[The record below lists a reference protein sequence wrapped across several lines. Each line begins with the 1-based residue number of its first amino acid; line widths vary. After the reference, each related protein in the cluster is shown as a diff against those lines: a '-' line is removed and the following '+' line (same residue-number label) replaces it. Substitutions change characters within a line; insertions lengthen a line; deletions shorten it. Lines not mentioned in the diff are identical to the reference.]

1 VFRTGLVVRP
11 AMPDDLHHI
20 VDLGTRNR
28 NEVVD
33 TEAGLTHLSVFD
45 ASGGRIF
52 VAEDDGAE
60 IVGYL
65 LARVLEPHLF
75 SATRAVI
82 VDALYVDPPARRQG
96 TGHALLALAAG
107 LATEVEAP
115 YIYAS
120 PTAGDRGSQRFLAR
134 LGFAPVAGHRV
145 VPTPTLLRRLGEAA
159 PVATSQELRGR
170 VGGNKTNLEDLIARR
185 RRARSGGL
193 PTGPLDLRAVR
204 GPGA

>member
-1 VFRTGLVVRP
+1 MFRTGLVVRP
-11 AMPDDLHHI
+11 AASDDLQHI
-20 VDLGTRNR
+20 VDLGVRGR
-28 NEVVD
+28 SEVVD

-52 VAEDDGAE
+52 VADSDG

-65 LARVLEPHLF
+65 LARIVEPHLF
-75 SATRAVI
+75 SSTRAVI
-82 VDALYVDPPARRQG
+82 VDALYVDPPMRRQG
-96 TGHALLALAAG
+96 IGHALLALVAG
-107 LATEVEAP
+107 LATEVDAP

-159 PVATSQELRGR
+159 PVAASQELRGR
-170 VGGNKTNLEDLIARR
+170 MVGNKTALEDLIARR

>member
-1 VFRTGLVVRP
+1 
-11 AMPDDLHHI
+11 
-20 VDLGTRNR
+20 
-28 NEVVD
+28 VVD
-33 TEAGLTHLSVFD
+33 AEAGLTHLSVFD

-52 VAEDDGAE
+52 VADAE
-60 IVGYL
+60 GIVGYL
-65 LARVLEPHLF
+65 LARVVEPHLF
-75 SATRAVI
+75 SATRATI
-82 VDALYVDPPARRQG
+82 IDALYVDPPARRHG
-96 TGHALLALAAG
+96 IGHALMALAAG

-115 YIYAS
+115 YVYAS

-145 VPTPTLLRRLGEAA
+145 VATPTLLRRLGEEA
-159 PVATSQELRGR
+159 PIASNQELRGR
-170 VGGNKTNLEDLIARR
+170 IGNKTALEELIARR